1 MLSRDYRF
9 CTPLSL
15 RIEENMSDVLVM
27 WRADK
32 KQLKPV
38 EVQCPDGL
46 YPASD
51 SDGEKIYENT
61 HFKTR
66 AECLERLR
74 GDAAIGVR
82 WAGEEVALMRAHLTV
97 ACEKAG
103 RAAEIFA
110 AVNSI
115 E

>member
-1 MLSRDYRF
+1 
-9 CTPLSL
+9 
-15 RIEENMSDVLVM
+15 MSEVLVM

-32 KQLKPV
+32 KQMKPV

-51 SDGEKIYENT
+51 SDGEKIWENT

-82 WAGEEVALMRAHLTV
+82 WAGEDVAEMRKRLAE

-103 RAAEIFA
+103 KAAEIFA
-110 AVNSI
+110 AVNAI

>member
-1 MLSRDYRF
+1 
-9 CTPLSL
+9 
-15 RIEENMSDVLVM
+15 MSDVLVM

-32 KQLKPV
+32 KQMKPV

-46 YPASD
+46 YPALD
-51 SDGEKIYENT
+51 ADGEKIWENT

-66 AECLERLR
+66 AECMECLR
-74 GDAAIGVR
+74 EGARIGIR
-82 WAGEEVALMRAHLTV
+82 WAGEDVADARKRLAE

-103 RAAEIFA
+103 KAAEIFA
-110 AVNSI
+110 AVYAI